1 MYEHL
6 YVPSLQTPRQ
16 THQWCFVEEGEG
28 EGEGEGEA
36 EAEAERARRVGAL
49 PVVYMLI
56 CQVSSATRIC
66 IPVCFHV
73 ENLCTRLRDL

>member
-1 MYEHL
+1 MCVQAL
-6 YVPSLQTPRQ
+6 VPSFQIPRQ
-16 THQWCFVEEGEG
+16 THQWCRSGFVG

-36 EAEAERARRVGAL
+36 EAERARRVGSL

-56 CQVSSATRIC
+56 CQVSSATRI
-66 IPVCFHV
+66 PVCFYV

>member
-1 MYEHL
+1 MCVQAL
-6 YVPSLQTPRQ
+6 VPSLQTPRL
-16 THQWCFVEEGEG
+16 THQWCRSGFVE

-36 EAEAERARRVGAL
+36 EAERVRRVGAL

>member
-1 MYEHL
+1 MCTSTCI
-6 YVPSLQTPRQ
+6 YVPSLQIPRQ
-16 THQWCFVEEGEG
+16 THQWCRLGFVEEGK
-28 EGEGEGEA
+28 GEGEA
-36 EAEAERARRVGAL
+36 EAERTRRVGAL

>member
-6 YVPSLQTPRQ
+6 YVPSLQTPGL
-16 THQWCFVEEGEG
+16 THQWCRSGFVGEG
-28 EGEGEGEA
+28 EGEG

-56 CQVSSATRIC
+56 CQIC

>member
-1 MYEHL
+1 MHEHL
-6 YVPSLQTPRQ
+6 YVPSLQIPRQ
-16 THQWCFVEEGEG
+16 THQWCRSGFAG

-36 EAEAERARRVGAL
+36 ERARRVGSL

-56 CQVSSATRIC
+56 CQVSSATHIC

>member
-1 MYEHL
+1 MCTSTCTLITDPEAGCR
-6 YVPSLQTPRQ
+6 SG
-16 THQWCFVEEGEG
+16 FVEEG

-36 EAEAERARRVGAL
+36 EAERARRVGSL

-56 CQVSSATRIC
+56 CRLVQQHVYV
-66 IPVCFHV
+66 PVCFHV

>member
-1 MYEHL
+1 MCVQAL
-6 YVPSLQTPRQ
+6 VPSLQIPRQ
-16 THQWCFVEEGEG
+16 THQWCRSGFVG

-56 CQVSSATRIC
+56 CQVSSATRI
-66 IPVCFHV
+66 PVCFHV

>member
-1 MYEHL
+1 MCVQAL
-6 YVPSLQTPRQ
+6 VPSLQIPRQ
-16 THQWCFVEEGEG
+16 THQWCRSGFV
-28 EGEGEGEA
+28 GEGEGEA
-36 EAEAERARRVGAL
+36 EAEQARKVGAL

>member
-1 MYEHL
+1 MYKHL
-6 YVPSLQTPRQ
+6 YVPSLQIPRQ
-16 THQWCFVEEGEG
+16 THQWCRSGFVG

-36 EAEAERARRVGAL
+36 EAERVRRVGAL

-56 CQVSSATRIC
+56 YQVSSATRIC